1 LRHNRSSRVD
11 DEKWEENMKIIL
23 PIAVIFTL
31 LGGAFGA
38 QAQTKL
44 PDLKKQAT
52 AQAVLDEH
60 FAALNA
66 CDWNRLL
73 AQYPE
78 DAQIN
83 LPNGVIVKGRAA
95 LGDLFAGFCKDA
107 KDGGLNGIQFTV
119 EHSTTIENTFATQWV
134 ATAPFLAEPYRG
146 SDAYITHDGYMQ
158 AMVTTF
164 DGGALKMKK

>member
-1 LRHNRSSRVD
+1 MRSIVPLSV
-11 DEKWEENMKIIL
+11 ML
-23 PIAVIFTL
+23 VL
-31 LGGAFGA
+31 VGGVFAA
-38 QAQTKL
+38 QAEMKL
-44 PDLKKQAT
+44 PDLKKQTSAK
-52 AQAVLDEH
+52 AVLDEH
-60 FAALNA
+60 FEALNK

-73 AQYPE
+73 AQYPA

-83 LPNGVIVKGRAA
+83 LPNGKIVTGREAI
-95 LGDLFAGFCKDA
+95 GDLFAGFCKDP
-107 KDGGLNGIQFTV
+107 KDGGLSGIQFAV

-146 SDAYITHDGYMQ
+146 SDAYITKDGFMQ

>member
-1 LRHNRSSRVD
+1 MRMMV
-11 DEKWEENMKIIL
+11 
-23 PIAVIFTL
+23 PVVAAIAAVGISFV
-31 LGGAFGA
+31 A
-38 QAQTKL
+38 QAQMKL
-44 PDLKKQAT
+44 PPLKKQPT

-60 FAALNA
+60 LAALNA
-66 CDWNRLL
+66 CDWDRLV
-73 AQYPE
+73 AQYPD

-83 LPNGVIVKGRAA
+83 LPNGQIVKGREAI
-95 LGDLFAGFCKDA
+95 GDLFAGFCKDP
-107 KDGGLNGIQFTV
+107 KDGGLKGIHFEP
-119 EHSTTIENTFATQWV
+119 EHSATIENTLATQWV

>member
-1 LRHNRSSRVD
+1 
-11 DEKWEENMKIIL
+11 MKVVPHVPL
-23 PIAVIFTL
+23 AVALALAVMTA
-31 LGGAFGA
+31 AFAA
-38 QAQTKL
+38 QAAMTL
-44 PDLKKQAT
+44 PPLKKQPT

-60 FAALNA
+60 LAALNK

-73 AQYPE
+73 AQYPD

-83 LPNGVIVKGRAA
+83 LPNGAIVKGRAA
-95 LGDLFAGFCKDA
+95 IGDLFAGFCKSP
-107 KDGGLNGIQFTV
+107 KDGGLNGIHFAV
-119 EHSTTIENTFATQWV
+119 EHSTTIGGTFATQWV

-146 SDAYITHDGYMQ
+146 SDAYITKDGYMQ

>member
-1 LRHNRSSRVD
+1 
-11 DEKWEENMKIIL
+11 MKIIL
-23 PIAVIFTL
+23 PVSIIAMIGV
-31 LGGAFGA
+31 AFAA
-38 QAQTKL
+38 QAEMKL
-44 PDLKKQAT
+44 PDLKKQPS

-60 FAALNA
+60 FEALNK

-83 LPNGVIVKGRAA
+83 LPNGAIVKGRAA
-95 LGDLFAGFCKDA
+95 IGDLFVGFCKEP
-107 KDGGLNGIQFTV
+107 KDGGLNGIYFAV

-134 ATAPFLAEPYRG
+134 ATAPFLAEPYKG
-146 SDAYITHDGYMQ
+146 SDAYITHDGFMQ

-164 DGGALKMKK
+164 DGAALKMKK

>member
-1 LRHNRSSRVD
+1 MRA
-11 DEKWEENMKIIL
+11 IL
-23 PIAVIFTL
+23 AASVLFVAA
-31 LGGAFGA
+31 GGVLAA
-38 QAQTKL
+38 QAEMKL
-44 PDLKKQAT
+44 PDLKKQPS

-60 FAALNA
+60 FAALNK

-83 LPNGVIVKGRAA
+83 LPNGTIVKGRAA
-95 LGDLFAGFCKDA
+95 IGDLFAGFCKEP
-107 KDGGLNGIQFTV
+107 KDGGLNGIQFAV

-134 ATAPFLAEPYRG
+134 ATAPFLAEPYKG
-146 SDAYITHDGYMQ
+146 SDAYITHDGFMQ

-164 DGGALKMKK
+164 DGSALKMKK

>member
-1 LRHNRSSRVD
+1 MRSMVPFSV
-11 DEKWEENMKIIL
+11 ML
-23 PIAVIFTL
+23 VL
-31 LGGAFGA
+31 VGGAFAA
-38 QAQTKL
+38 QAEMKL
-44 PDLKKQAT
+44 PDLKKQPS

-60 FAALNA
+60 FEALNK

-73 AQYPE
+73 AQYPA

-83 LPNGVIVKGRAA
+83 LPNGKIITGRDAI
-95 LGDLFAGFCKDA
+95 GDLFAGFCKDP
-107 KDGGLNGIQFTV
+107 KDGGLSGIQFAV
-119 EHSTTIENTFATQWV
+119 EHSTTIGNTFATQWV

-146 SDAYITHDGYMQ
+146 SDAYITKDGFMQ

>member
-1 LRHNRSSRVD
+1 
-11 DEKWEENMKIIL
+11 MKIIL
-23 PIAVIFTL
+23 PVSVIL
-31 LGGAFGA
+31 AMMGGTFAA
-38 QAQTKL
+38 QAEMKL
-44 PDLKKQAT
+44 PDLKKQPS

-60 FAALNA
+60 LEALNK

-83 LPNGVIVKGRAA
+83 LPNGTIVKGRAA
-95 LGDLFAGFCKDA
+95 IGDMFAGFCKEP
-107 KDGGLNGIQFTV
+107 KDGGLNGIQFAV

-134 ATAPFLAEPYRG
+134 ATAPFLAEPYKG
-146 SDAYITHDGYMQ
+146 SDAYITHDGFMQ

-164 DGGALKMKK
+164 DGSALKMKK